1 MGFTIKKTR
10 FHANPKR
17 YEEMVKDKDGM
28 VINWDELSNPRVA
41 AAYKTNLD
49 IFHTDADSELPVNM
63 KILESNLQDGDGL
76 VFDIVQAE
84 TMHEEIAWPMPN
96 ASSFKG
102 PLYCQGVVA
111 KEVVKAAIMA
121 YASQLT
127 QMGADPALMASTECF
142 PDKPIDKPANNV
154 DNHWHLLEHLYT
166 RDIEHIGWIYLTT
179 PRIGKLIA
187 ILKMV
192 DLLARLPNLVE
203 LRVYNI
209 KLKEIGVCEHDV
221 SDISDI
227 SSASADERKAIEIKA
242 TTIGIGVLQ

>member
-1 MGFTIKKTR
+1 MAIK
-10 FHANPKR
+10 
-17 YEEMVKDKDGM
+17 
-28 VINWDELSNPRVA
+28 
-41 AAYKTNLD
+41 LD
-49 IFHTDADSELPVNM
+49 IVCSR
-63 KILESNLQDGDGL
+63 ESNLQDGDGL

-154 DNHWHLLEHLYT
+154 DS
-166 RDIEHIGWIYLTT
+166 
-179 PRIGKLIA
+179 
-187 ILKMV
+187 M
-192 DLLARLPNLVE
+192 
-203 LRVYNI
+203 
-209 KLKEIGVCEHDV
+209 
-221 SDISDI
+221 
-227 SSASADERKAIEIKA
+227 SS
-242 TTIGIGVLQ
+242 G